1 MLVKTMIKNEGLDA
15 VAHTGVLANRRVEVD
30 AIKALAII
38 GVLFLHMSFKS
49 RMSLGTLETVGTL
62 QLLFN
67 WAVIAFFFASGLLTR
82 PVQRV
87 EGLIGFAATR
97 FRRLIVP
104 CLVFSWTYKALLLF
118 LAYIGLHVGPDRFDL
133 VDFLLM
139 PVGPQFYFL
148 PVLYGISVAV
158 ALAEIR
164 MHPINLVLLA
174 GGILLAIY
182 GLIPVPAN
190 AYGADY
196 SLLPLYLFSYTA
208 GRALSVSDKHLRAIG
223 LTSVLLFAIVA
234 SLLHKAPVLLYAIVP
249 PSLLMIFERY
259 RKMARQIEFLR
270 LGKHSSAIYVWHAPI
285 LMPAVSI
292 ICLKLFHGSIIAL
305 VPLVVMT
312 IVLCIGLGKAT
323 ERFEILRF
331 WRF

>member
-1 MLVKTMIKNEGLDA
+1 MTKNGKIEAGLIDTLV
-15 VAHTGVLANRRVEVD
+15 HRRVEVD
-30 AIKALAII
+30 AIKALAIV

-49 RMSLGTLETVGTL
+49 RMTTATLEAVATF
-62 QLLFN
+62 QLLFS

-82 PVQRV
+82 PIQRIA
-87 EGLIGFAATR
+87 GLAVFASTR

-104 CLVFSWTYKALLLF
+104 CLVFSWTYKFLLMLVTP
-118 LAYIGLHVGPDRFDL
+118 AGTGSVSEYFDPL
-133 VDFLLM
+133 DFLFM

-148 PVLYGISVAV
+148 PILYGISVAV

-164 MHPINLVLLA
+164 IRSTQLLISAGVILVVVYA
-174 GGILLAIY
+174 
-182 GLIPVPAN
+182 LIPLPIY

-208 GRALSVSDKHLRAIG
+208 GRALSVSNTHLRVIG
-223 LTSVLLFAIVA
+223 LTATLIFPIVA
-234 SLLHKAPVLLYAIVP
+234 TLVHKAPVLLYALVP
-249 PSLLMIFERY
+249 PLLLMLFERY
-259 RKMARQIEFLR
+259 RQVAQGIERLG

-285 LMPAVSI
+285 VMPIGNI
-292 ICLKLFHGSIIAL
+292 ICFKLFHGSLIVL
-305 VPLVVMT
+305 LPLMAMT
-312 IVLCIGLGKAT
+312 IVSCVVLGKAT

>member
-1 MLVKTMIKNEGLDA
+1 MIKNERIEAALSTPIVG
-15 VAHTGVLANRRVEVD
+15 RRVEVD

-49 RMSLGTLETVGTL
+49 RMTVETLDTVKIL
-62 QLLFN
+62 QLLFS

-82 PVQRV
+82 PVQRLA
-87 EGLIGFAATR
+87 GLGSFAATR

-104 CLVFSWTYKALLLF
+104 CLVFSWTYKLLLQF
-118 LAYIGLHVGPDRFDL
+118 LAHAGLGAVPDRFEL
-133 VDFLLM
+133 IDFLLM

-148 PVLYGISVAV
+148 PVLYVISVVV

-164 MHPINLVLLA
+164 IPPMKLLFATGVVLLA
-174 GGILLAIY
+174 VY
-182 GLIPVPAN
+182 VLIPIPVT

-196 SLLPLYLFSYTA
+196 SLMPLYLFSYTA
-208 GRALSVSDKHLRAIG
+208 GRALSVSSRRQRA
-223 LTSVLLFAIVA
+223 VRLLAILMFVIVA
-234 SLLHKAPVLLYAIVP
+234 ALLHKAPVLLYAAVP
-249 PSLLMIFERY
+249 PLLLVLFERY
-259 RKMARQIEFLR
+259 QLVARKIEFSH

-285 LMPAVSI
+285 LMPAASI
-292 ICLKLFHGSIIAL
+292 MCFKLFQGSVITLLPLIATTIAL
-305 VPLVVMT
+305 S
-312 IVLCIGLGKAT
+312 IVLGKVT